1 MKSAA
6 IVLNYD
12 FERKIEQE
20 DIIAADGGYNR
31 AVARGYSPKYVVGDL
46 DSAKNIA
53 KDVEIIKFN
62 KNKDQTDGELAIKYA
77 VSAGYRILYIY
88 GASGGRMDHVLYNM
102 RLIAIAALMGVK
114 CVICGDGFDAYY
126 ANSTFELD
134 VDKGDLISIVPYQG
148 KVHILSTE
156 GLGYEISDREYDMF
170 NTVGVSNFAVTDKI
184 VVRIDK
190 GDALIFRIF
199 QKEV

>member
-12 FERKIEQE
+12 FNRKIEQ
-20 DIIAADGGYNR
+20 DFIIAADGGYNK
-31 AVARGYSPKYVVGDL
+31 AVDKGYRPQVVVGDL

-53 KDVEIIKFN
+53 DGVEIIKFN

-77 VSAGYRILYIY
+77 ISAGFRKLYIY

-102 RLIAIAALMGVK
+102 RLIAIAAVMGVK
-114 CVICGDGFDAYY
+114 CVICGDDFDAYY

-134 VDKGDLISIVPYQG
+134 VSQGDLISIVPYQE

-156 GLGYEISDREYDMF
+156 GLGYEINDAEFDMF
-170 NTVGVSNFAVTDKI
+170 NTIGVSNYAVDSKI
-184 VVRIDK
+184 VIKIDK
-190 GDALIFRIF
+190 GDALIFRVF

>member
-12 FERKIEQE
+12 FSRKIEQE

-31 AVARGYSPKYVVGDL
+31 AVDRGYSPKVVVGDL

-53 KDVEIIKFN
+53 EGVEIVKFN
-62 KNKDQTDGELAIKYA
+62 KKKDQTDGELAVKYA
-77 VSAGYRILYIY
+77 VSAGYRKLFIY

-126 ANSTFELD
+126 ANSTFELE
-134 VDKGDLISIVPYQG
+134 VKKNDLISIVPYQG
-148 KVHILSTE
+148 KTHIISTE
-156 GLGYEISDREYDMF
+156 GLGYEINDVELDMF
-170 NTVGVSNFAVTDKI
+170 NTVGVSNFATAEKI
-184 VVRIDK
+184 LIKIDQ
-190 GDALIFRIF
+190 GDALIFHVF
-199 QKEV
+199 QEEV